1 MKIHKQL
8 GIKDVSKGFTPGFV
22 RGFPVNAITFLVF
35 EFAKN
40 ALYDDIV
47 L

>member
-1 MKIHKQL
+1 MS
-8 GIKDVSKGFTPGFV
+8 VGFTPGFV

-40 ALYDDIV
+40 KLYDDIV
-47 L
+47 LW